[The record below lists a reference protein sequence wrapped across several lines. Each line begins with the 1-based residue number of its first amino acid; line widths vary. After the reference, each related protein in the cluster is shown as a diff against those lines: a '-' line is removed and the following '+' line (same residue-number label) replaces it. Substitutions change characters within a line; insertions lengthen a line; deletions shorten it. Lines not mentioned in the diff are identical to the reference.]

1 MPILSNLR
9 ASAVAVALL
18 GFSLASH
25 ATPTTTFDAIYIF
38 GDSYCDVGNI
48 FIATKGAEPASPYYQ
63 GRFSNGPIWLDHLA
77 GTYGLTLKP
86 YLGGGT
92 DYAFGGAMV
101 LTAVPEG
108 AFSIPSVPE
117 QVELYLSQH
126 NGKADPNA
134 LYVVEGG
141 GNDILDATG
150 GSPQELGN
158 EIAFGLASS
167 IELLERAGARNILT
181 SNLLDVGQLPG
192 AKAEGISSFATAA
205 SLATNK
211 ALDLLLLLESFSPR
225 TRIYRIDAYALFQSV
240 LTDPAHYGFNDVTD
254 PCLTTTV
261 CSNPYVNFFWDEE
274 HPTIFGHSFFA
285 VVAQELLKQ

>member
-1 MPILSNLR
+1 MSIAFKMR
-9 ASAVAVALL
+9 AAAVAVVLF
-18 GFSLASH
+18 GFSLVSH
-25 ATPTTTFDAIYIF
+25 AAPTSFDAIYIF

-48 FIATKGAEPASPYYQ
+48 FIATKGAEPAAPYYM

-101 LTAVPEG
+101 LAAVPEG

-117 QVELYLSQH
+117 QVELYLSLH

-150 GSPQELGN
+150 GSPETLGN

-181 SNLLDVGQLPG
+181 SNLLDVGQLPA

-211 ALDLLLLLESFSPR
+211 SLNLLLLLESFSPQ

-240 LTDPAHYGFNDVTD
+240 LTDPAHYGFNNVTD
-254 PCLTTTV
+254 PCLTTMP
-261 CSNPYVNFFWDEE
+261 CSNPYVNFFWDQE

>member
-1 MPILSNLR
+1 MSIVYKMR
-9 ASAVAVALL
+9 AAVIAAVLL
-18 GFSLASH
+18 GSSLLCHAAPAS
-25 ATPTTTFDAIYIF
+25 FDAIYIF

-48 FIATKGAEPASPYYQ
+48 YIATGGAVPAAPYYQ

-92 DYAFGGAMV
+92 DFAFGGAMV
-101 LTAVPEG
+101 TAAVPEG
-108 AFSIPSVPE
+108 AFSIPSVPQ
-117 QVELYLSQH
+117 QVALYLSLH

-141 GNDILDATG
+141 GNDILNATG
-150 GSPQELGN
+150 GSPQTLGN

-192 AKAEGISSFATAA
+192 ARAEGISSFATAA

-211 ALDLLLLLESFSPR
+211 ALDLLLLLESFSP
-225 TRIYRIDAYALFQSV
+225 TTHLYRIDAYALFQSV
-240 LTDPAHYGFNDVTD
+240 LTDPFHYGFTDVTD

-285 VVAQELLKQ
+285 VVAQGLLKQ

>member
-1 MPILSNLR
+1 MPILTNLR
-9 ASAVAVALL
+9 ASAVAVALF

-25 ATPTTTFDAIYIF
+25 ATPTTFDAIYIF

-48 FIATKGAEPASPYYQ
+48 YIATGGAKPAAPYYQ

-101 LTAVPEG
+101 LAAVPEG
-108 AFSIPSVPE
+108 AFSIPSVPQ

-126 NGKADPNA
+126 GGKADPNA

-150 GSPQELGN
+150 GSPETLGN

-181 SNLLDVGQLPG
+181 SNLLDVGQLPA
-192 AKAEGISSFATAA
+192 AKAEGIGSFATAA

-211 ALDLLLLLESFSPR
+211 ALNLLLLLESFSPQ
-225 TRIYRIDAYALFQSV
+225 TRIYRIDAYSLFQSV
-240 LTDPAHYGFNDVTD
+240 FTDPAHYGFTDVTD
-254 PCLTTTV
+254 PCLTTVV
-261 CSNPYVNFFWDEE
+261 CSNPYVNLFWDQE